1 MAAKKIRLHRRRMT
15 RPGIK
20 RGSVLRPPT
29 MAGERMAE
37 QVGKLIDRMHRQT
50 LREVLALFDNH
61 DLPTAISGT
70 VTMDASIASA
80 GRRIF
85 NRLEKL
91 FGSLF
96 DDKAPEIADQMV
108 SAADRQSVSTLGR
121 SLREMSGDKS
131 FKVNFKTAGVDDVF
145 KASVAESVGLIKRIP
160 QEFLQEVQGEVMRSI
175 TTGSG
180 LQDLQPYMEKKYGE
194 AKRHASNVAMDQTR
208 KAYQGLTRGRMRK
221 VGAQKYEWMHSGG
234 SNHPREYHRDTL
246 DGQIFDID
254 DPPISNPKTGFRGNP
269 GDEPFCRCSMRPIIS
284 FEVEDD
290 E

>member
-1 MAAKKIRLHRRRMT
+1 MPPKKIRLHRRRMT

-20 RGSVLRPPT
+20 RGTTLRPPT
-29 MAGERMAE
+29 MAGHRMGE
-37 QVGKLIDRMHRQT
+37 QVGRLIDRMYRQT
-50 LREVLALFDNH
+50 VREVKALFNNH
-61 DLPTAISGT
+61 DLPTA

-85 NRLEKL
+85 NRLERL
-91 FGSLF
+91 FGETF
-96 DDKAPEIADQMV
+96 NTEAPEIAEQMV
-108 SAADRQSVSTLGR
+108 NAADRQSQTTLGR

-131 FKVNFKTAGVDDVF
+131 FRANFDTAGVNDVF
-145 KASVAESVGLIKRIP
+145 TASVAESVGLIKRIP

-180 LQDLQPYMEKKYGE
+180 MQDLLPYMEKKYGE
-194 AKRHASNVAMDQTR
+194 ATRHAANVAMDQTR
-208 KAYQGLTRGRMRK
+208 KAYNGLTRGRMRK
-221 VGAQKYEWMHSGG
+221 VGARKYEWMHSGG

-246 DGQIFDID
+246 NGQIFDID

-284 FEVEDD
+284 FEANDD